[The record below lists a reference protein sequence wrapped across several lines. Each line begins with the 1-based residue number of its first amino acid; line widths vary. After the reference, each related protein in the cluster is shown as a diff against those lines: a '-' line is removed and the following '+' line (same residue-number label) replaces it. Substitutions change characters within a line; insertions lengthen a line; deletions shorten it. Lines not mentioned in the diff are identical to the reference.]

1 MVCKMLGVT
10 FTVGSGLPAGKEGPM
25 VLAGSVVA
33 AGVSQVEHCPASYT
47 SSQSAM
53 NYQFPISSARC
64 PTWLHGHQGK
74 SAVLG
79 FDTSFSRFQDFR
91 NDREKVGSA

>member
-1 MVCKMLGVT
+1 
-10 FTVGSGLPAGKEGPM
+10 
-25 VLAGSVVA
+25 
-33 AGVSQVEHCPASYT
+33 
-47 SSQSAM
+47 M